1 MWFVAAAGAAAD
13 RLQPAQL
20 STGQDPG
27 TPVALADADTGT
39 LVVVSAPGDVVAVS
53 PRPDVAADGTVSR
66 QWQRVDAP
74 DGVAVLAL
82 PPAAGTYDEALRYR
96 VTRGGAEVVTAM
108 PAGHRA
114 GDRPVPGVPLD
125 WLRGGPGSPAAA
137 AVLTGG
143 IDHVLELTGLP
154 PDLVRF
160 RVVWAGDVPAAA
172 GRAGRLQLLSA
183 TLPSGAVYLEA
194 LLGPDTGGAGAT
206 AGTWCGADLRPAG
219 PSLSDQLFVL
229 ACSGLSGGGSEPT
242 DQLVLV
248 GPPAATTARLLNGN
262 GTELARTPLTDGVGV
277 LRAPGDLSVVEFLAG
292 ERTSLG
298 SAQPL
303 GYGGLADLTGTGGD

>member
-1 MWFVAAAGAAAD
+1 MWFVAPAGAAAD

-20 STGQDPG
+20 WTGQDPG
-27 TPVALADADTGT
+27 SPVALTDADTGT

-96 VTRGGAEVVTAM
+96 VTRGGAEVITAM

-114 GDRPVPGVPLD
+114 GDRPVPGVALD

-143 IDHVLELTGLP
+143 VGPRPRP
-154 PDLVRF
+154 PRLSPPP
-160 RVVWAGDVPAAA
+160 VPVP
-172 GRAGRLQLLSA
+172 GGWGRGGPPRAG
-183 TLPSGAVYLEA
+183 G
-194 LLGPDTGGAGAT
+194 
-206 AGTWCGADLRPAG
+206 
-219 PSLSDQLFVL
+219 
-229 ACSGLSGGGSEPT
+229 
-242 DQLVLV
+242 
-248 GPPAATTARLLNGN
+248 
-262 GTELARTPLTDGVGV
+262 
-277 LRAPGDLSVVEFLAG
+277 
-292 ERTSLG
+292 
-298 SAQPL
+298 
-303 GYGGLADLTGTGGD
+303 